1 MRCSCEP
8 RSEGSTHV
16 QRVPL
21 AWSIRAAS
29 LIITPNISV
38 FMEVIFFE
46 QIVTFENDLLSAGIF
61 DSGLP
66 RC

>member
-1 MRCSCEP
+1 M
-8 RSEGSTHV
+8 